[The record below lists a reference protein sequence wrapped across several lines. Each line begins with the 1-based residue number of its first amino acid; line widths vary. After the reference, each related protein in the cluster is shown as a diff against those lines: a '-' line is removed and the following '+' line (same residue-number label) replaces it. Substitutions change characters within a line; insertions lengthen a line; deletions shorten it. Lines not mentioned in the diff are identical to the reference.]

1 MNGVAAGAVQTVL
14 GPARPEA
21 LGVTLMH
28 EHVLAS
34 MASHWSEPSAPED
47 RAICRQPLT
56 LERLWR
62 ARANPNLLLDNCEL
76 LDQELAVRELDL
88 FKGAGGGAV
97 LEMSTIGL
105 ARDPRGLAEIS
116 RRTGL
121 HIVCGA
127 GYYVAASHPPGT
139 DRRPADDLAGE
150 MIAEIR
156 VGIAGTGVR
165 AGVIGEIGVSEPMAP
180 IERTMLRA
188 AARAQAATGVL
199 LVIHPGPGKG
209 SILAVADLLDAEGV
223 APSRV
228 VLGHADERLRGD
240 REALLALLR
249 RGFTLG
255 FDTFGRDL
263 FMPWRRRQH
272 PSDAQRIEALAPLV
286 QAGFVCQVVLS
297 QDLAWKHELTAFGGY
312 GYAHVLR
319 NIVPRLRDAGLTAED
334 VDEMLIGNP
343 RRLLPLPPDSAGA
356 TP

>member
-1 MNGVAAGAVQTVL
+1 MNDAPAGAVQTVL

-76 LDQELAVRELDL
+76 LDLELAVQELDL

-139 DRRPADDLAGE
+139 DRRPANDLAGE
-150 MIAEIR
+150 MIEEIR

-188 AARAQAATGVL
+188 AARAQAATGAL
-199 LVIHPGPGKG
+199 LVIHPGPGKA
-209 SILAVADLLDAEGV
+209 STLAIADLLEAEGV
-223 APSRV
+223 PPSRV

-240 REALLALLR
+240 GEALVALLR

-272 PSDAQRIEALAPLV
+272 PSDAQRIGALAPLV
-286 QAGFVCQVVLS
+286 QAGFARQVVLS

-319 NIVPRLRDAGLTAED
+319 SIVPRLRDAGLSAED
-334 VDEMLIGNP
+334 VDQMLIGNP
-343 RRLLPLPPDSAGA
+343 RRLLPLPPDAPGA
-356 TP
+356 TS